1 MSVSVLF
8 LAVLKPKSVWLKP
21 RAPGGEMT
29 ATPITSFLVNNPV
42 KKSEVSGSSLQTVL
56 ESLHLY
62 PQIIML
68 FPESHDHPAF
78 KAWLTNTIEPLY
90 VFLQR
95 RSVAPVGAESWIP
108 SLTSVVMRIQ
118 LS

>member
-29 ATPITSFLVNNPV
+29 ATPITTFLVNNPV

-90 VFLQR
+90 VSLHR
-95 RSVAPVGAESWIP
+95 RSAVLAEAEIWIP
-108 SLTSVVMRIQ
+108 SLTSVAMRT
-118 LS
+118 LLL